1 MSKHLLIEGRV
12 LKPGGWVQMVE
23 CYYMCQSDNGS
34 ITDGSALRQWSD
46 KYFQALGDVKDL
58 RAPLQLRNML
68 SAAGLVNIENR
79 MIPLPFC
86 DWPNSKYP

>member
-1 MSKHLLIEGRV
+1 MI
-12 LKPGGWVQMVE
+12 E

-34 ITDGSALRQWSD
+34 ITDNSALRQWSS
-46 KYFQALGDVKDL
+46 KYFQALGTIKDL
-58 RAPLQLRNML
+58 RAPLQLHNML

-86 DWPNSKYP
+86 GWPNSKSPEPE